1 MEGGHQGVG
10 NGVWKNTE
18 VHTGGVHL
26 WFGALQL
33 PHTLFSVK
41 ALNLFEG
48 SHNSV
53 LMGDTSPYSWVY
65 VTQAWPSRHQFPL

>member
-10 NGVWKNTE
+10 NGVWEKHRSAYRWCAF
-18 VHTGGVHL
+18 VV
-26 WFGALQL
+26 WSLQL
-33 PHTLFSVK
+33 PCTLVSVK

-65 VTQAWPSRHQFPL
+65 VT